1 MWTRD
6 NDQLLGQILPGGRQ
20 KHGTEEQEMQFPG
33 IKLFFL
39 FLQSLLDVGGQ
50 RCLIRSALWL
60 KVLFVSHV
68 PAL

>member
-20 KHGTEEQEMQFPG
+20 KHGIEEQEMQFPG

-39 FLQSLLDVGGQ
+39 FL
-50 RCLIRSALWL
+50 
-60 KVLFVSHV
+60 
-68 PAL
+68 